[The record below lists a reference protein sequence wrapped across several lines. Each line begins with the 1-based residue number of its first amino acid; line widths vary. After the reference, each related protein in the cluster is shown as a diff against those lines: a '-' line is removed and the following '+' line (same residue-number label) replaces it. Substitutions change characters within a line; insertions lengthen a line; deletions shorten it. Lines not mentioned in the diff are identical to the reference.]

1 MAQEIEIIKKGYV
14 KDRYTQEQKIE
25 LFKCMQDPIYF
36 MENYVKIQHPMKG
49 RVPFKMWPYQ
59 KEMVRAFVGHK
70 DCIALTARQMGKTT
84 CAAGFLLWK
93 AMFCPDSGILLA
105 ANQMAQAM
113 EIMDRIRFA
122 YENLEQFN
130 WLRAGVTEYN
140 KGSITFDNGSSITA
154 RDRKSVV

>member
-70 DCIALTARQMGKTT
+70 DCIALTARQMGKCLNINT
-84 CAAGFLLWK
+84 LLK
-93 AMFCPDSGILLA
+93 LKSPD
-105 ANQMAQAM
+105 NRVM
-113 EIMDRIRFA
+113 EISIGDFYA
-122 YENLEQFN
+122 
-130 WLRAGVTEYN
+130 WN
-140 KGSITFDNGSSITA
+140 KLK
-154 RDRKSVV
+154 RDYKDLFEL